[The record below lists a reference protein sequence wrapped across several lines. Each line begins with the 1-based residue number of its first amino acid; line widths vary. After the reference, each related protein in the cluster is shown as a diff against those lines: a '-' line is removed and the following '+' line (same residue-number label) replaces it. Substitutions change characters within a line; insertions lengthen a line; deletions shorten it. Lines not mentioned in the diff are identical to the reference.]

1 MTTHQ
6 EAWLAF
12 DAAVKAYAHGDTDD
26 LANKRMVHDAA
37 FAYVASRGGNTMP
50 RPESRAPT
58 SVNSGAVFPPYGR
71 SKGAPVAGASVNDL
85 EFYRNGCL
93 RTLADESKSRWHDK
107 ERELAAVIRAEMA
120 R

>member
-1 MTTHQ
+1 MTHQ

-37 FAYVASRGGNTMP
+37 FAYVAARGGAAPKVEN
-50 RPESRAPT
+50 RAPV
-58 SVNSGAVFPPYGR
+58 SGNSGAVFPNYGKA
-71 SKGAPVAGASVNDL
+71 KGQPIAGASMADL
-85 EFYRNGCL
+85 EYYLRGCE
-93 RTLADESKSRWHDK
+93 RTLADPSKERWHQK